1 MVAIKSRDT
10 IIINGHIVQLPTK
23 IVMTSDPSLISPP
36 GQIREKTVY
45 CVFEVNNL
53 IIVNFNPGT
62 EEDIRALEI
71 YEASHPEYSSNRNV
85 WAFDANGNKI
95 WEIEA
100 IREATIL
107 GQSAPYTALKIRDE
121 KIYAFNW
128 VGYDCEI
135 DPLTGKILSK
145 EYYR

>member
-100 IREATIL
+100 MPSASL
-107 GQSAPYTALKIRDE
+107 PGQAAPFTALEIRNG

>member
-1 MVAIKSRDT
+1 MVTIKSRDS

-36 GQIREKTVY
+36 GKIREKTVY

-53 IIVNFNPGT
+53 VIVNFNPGT

-71 YEASHPEYSSNRNV
+71 YKIDHPEYSSNRNV

-100 IREATIL
+100 MPSASL
-107 GQSAPYTALKIRDE
+107 PGQAAPFTALEIRNG

-128 VGYDCEI
+128 VGYECEI
-135 DPLTGKILSK
+135 DPPTGKILS
-145 EYYR
+145 EDYHR